1 MVEVLPIETLTLR
14 HRSYLTHDGNM
25 AVVIGPQRET
35 DHITALAGRKGVR
48 ITHAA
53 ETHTHND
60 YVSGGL
66 VAAASGGSGRQQV
79 VLGVRRRLERG
90 DGHVA
95 NAVHIPFSQ
104 PPGRSDEVPAGD
116 VWVYC
121 HIGYRAVVAASI
133 LGSAARHVNRI
144 DHEFDNAGGAGLTIA
159 RPAL

>member
-53 ETHTHND
+53 ETHTHNN

-104 PPGRSDEVPAGD
+104 PPGRWTRSRRVT
-116 VWVYC
+116 
-121 HIGYRAVVAASI
+121 S
-133 LGSAARHVNRI
+133 GSTATSAT
-144 DHEFDNAGGAGLTIA
+144 APWLP
-159 RPAL
+159 RPSSGRPPGT